1 MKTIYL
7 HLSIGLSIGF
17 PTATRDDE
25 LEIEDDATEEEI
37 EETVRDWA
45 NNYIEYSWS
54 NEPRKRYR

>member
-7 HLSIGLSIGF
+7 HLSIGF